1 MNIVMASYG
10 FVHTITYSHVHDDD
24 DDDDYYY
31 LFIIYYYYYLLLLLL
46 LLYIIIEFWVSK
58 LSKIVELEANIGRYS
73 LGFLWGIHHPVVET
87 CVHQ

>member
-31 LFIIYYYYYLLLLLL
+31 
-46 LLYIIIEFWVSK
+46 
-58 LSKIVELEANIGRYS
+58 
-73 LGFLWGIHHPVVET
+73 
-87 CVHQ
+87 

>member
-31 LFIIYYYYYLLLLLL
+31 YYYYYLLLFIFIIITII
-46 LLYIIIEFWVSK
+46 IIIEFWVSK

>member
-24 DDDDYYY
+24 DDDYY
-31 LFIIYYYYYLLLLLL
+31 YYYYYLLLFIFIIITI
-46 LLYIIIEFWVSK
+46 IIIEFWVSK
-58 LSKIVELEANIGRYS
+58 LSKIVELEANIGRLS